1 MNIRIIEHENIKISR
16 FTDARK
22 KIISREDAEILH
34 ELESEKNISMF
45 KWGKNKVSPK
55 QWVGVISLKN
65 TTIEILPKIS
75 DSCEESELMNS
86 LVFMINTVYGLN
98 IKYSIKSKSSL
109 INHGFFEL
117 LINIFLDELNLQL
130 NQGLHKEYK
139 KNTANIGC
147 VKGSIVF
154 NKHLQ
159 KNLFNRNKFFCKYS
173 TLTDDYLLNQRD
185 IVVTGIAKD
194 GKEALTLIEQKQPDL
209 VILDIIMPH
218 LDGLGV
224 LERLQSMNLEKFPRI
239 VVLSAVG
246 QDMITQRAITLGADY
261 YVVKPFDMDIFTK
274 RIRDMF
280 NDNVPTEPVRRPV
293 AVTAVETPV
302 QKGPVDLET
311 EITNIIHEIG
321 VPAHIKGYMYL
332 REAIT
337 MVVNDMELLSA
348 VTKELYPSIAKKYNT
363 TASRVER
370 AIRHAIEV
378 AWGRGQIE
386 AINKLFGY
394 TIHNDKGK
402 PTNSEFIAI
411 IADKLRLKNK
421 VS

>member
-1 MNIRIIEHENIKISR
+1 MENSKISVLIADDNKE
-16 FTDARK
+16 FC
-22 KIISREDAEILH
+22 SIL
-34 ELESEKNISMF
+34 N
-45 KWGKNKVSPK
+45 
-55 QWVGVISLKN
+55 
-65 TTIEILPKIS
+65 
-75 DSCEESELMNS
+75 
-86 LVFMINTVYGLN
+86 
-98 IKYSIKSKSSL
+98 
-109 INHGFFEL
+109 
-117 LINIFLDELNLQL
+117 
-130 NQGLHKEYK
+130 
-139 KNTANIGC
+139 
-147 VKGSIVF
+147 
-154 NKHLQ
+154 
-159 KNLFNRNKFFCKYS
+159 
-173 TLTDDYLLNQRD
+173 DYLLNQRD

-194 GKEALTLIEQKQPDL
+194 GIEALDLIQEKEPDL

-224 LERLQSMNLEKFPRI
+224 LEKLNNMNLNKMPRVI
-239 VVLSAVG
+239 ILSAVG
-246 QDMITQRAITLGADY
+246 QDKITQKAIKLGADY
-261 YVVKPFDMDIFTK
+261 YVVKPFDMDVFIK

-280 NDNVPTEPVRRPV
+280 NSTESSEQSVNRLAQQNTMVSRETISQQ
-293 AVTAVETPV
+293 VTPEKSEP
-302 QKGPVDLET
+302 QDLET

-378 AWGRGQIE
+378 AWGRGQVE

-394 TIHNDKGK
+394 TINIEKGK